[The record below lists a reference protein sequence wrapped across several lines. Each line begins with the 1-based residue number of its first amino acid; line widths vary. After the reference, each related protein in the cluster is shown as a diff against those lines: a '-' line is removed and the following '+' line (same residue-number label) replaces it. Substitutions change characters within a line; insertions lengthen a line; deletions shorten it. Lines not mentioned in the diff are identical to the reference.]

1 MSYYQL
7 KRLYIP
13 KPKQQNTMETQKLTI
28 VQALKGGAIAGLIG
42 AGLNNIW
49 SLIAAAMGATIPP
62 GFAIAVTL
70 SSFVPVLIGALLF
83 FLLVRYA
90 PQGKTIWYALSIG
103 FTLFSFLP
111 VFNTP
116 QLPDGTLLDS
126 TFPLLAGPMHGISG
140 FLAAWGIPKWSR

>member
-1 MSYYQL
+1 MEAQ
-7 KRLYIP
+7 
-13 KPKQQNTMETQKLTI
+13 KPTI

-49 SLIAAAMGATIPP
+49 SLIAAALGATIPP

-70 SSFVPVLIGALLF
+70 SSFVPVLIGTLIF
-83 FLLVRYA
+83 FVLVRYT
-90 PQGKTIWYALSIG
+90 PKGLTIWYVLSIA
-103 FTLFSFLP
+103 FTSLSFFP

-126 TFPLLAGPMHGISG
+126 TFPLLAGPMHAISG
-140 FLAAWGIPKWSR
+140 FLAAWGIPKWAR